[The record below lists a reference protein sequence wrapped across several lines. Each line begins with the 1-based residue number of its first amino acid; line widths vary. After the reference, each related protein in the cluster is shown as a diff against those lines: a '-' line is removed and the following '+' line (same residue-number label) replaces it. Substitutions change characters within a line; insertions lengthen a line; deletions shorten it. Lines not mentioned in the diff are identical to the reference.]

1 MGEGSTLKQRG
12 IRNILSDSMKP
23 DGTLRHCLF
32 VLLFFSLFFT
42 IFFSPVIF
50 HNSLLAPAAGVGL
63 GDAVVSHLPFYL
75 SEKLSWDPL
84 LSCGF
89 PMIADPQAMSWY
101 PPALL
106 LSLIPGTWNI
116 FVISAYVMAA
126 CFAYGYV
133 YTLTESR
140 AAALTGGIS
149 YSMCGFMFA
158 HMGHTAM
165 IHSAVWLPLIIWS
178 LEMLRRKVS
187 RFWFAIAC
195 VAVAS
200 CVFAGHLQIV
210 VYSLVVSSAYALVMG
225 WSAPIG
231 RNRFYLLTALLLILG
246 LGLSAIQILPTAELA
261 SFSMR
266 TNYAFSDFVSYSLP
280 FKQLPLLVFPASFGG
295 LAHYGTTPYFGEWNL
310 IEMTGYVGLLPP
322 ILAAIGFFAWR
333 RKTVSIFWLC
343 VGVLALILALGERTA
358 LASLIYHLP
367 VLSRFRVPA
376 RHFIEMAMAVSVLAG
391 LGVQAVLRKEVTKRL
406 VLITIF
412 ASALVITISLL
423 VLLSNKLSGYAL
435 AKGVAPLN
443 MLPWANSAVG
453 TPIVIFLIAAAT
465 LLYWHKQPNSLLR
478 GALVLS
484 LLVIDLAS
492 FGWFFNWHESSPR
505 KEILNAPVA
514 AAEYRDLL
522 NESHERMLSV
532 RGTLGTVD
540 ELPPNLSRVWGI
552 TNATGYGPLL
562 PARIMYLLSM
572 LPDGSIASTW
582 KNADD
587 QSLNL
592 TSVRYVFLPG
602 SGTTKDARGITWNE
616 ENMDTWLGSG
626 CDHPRRDSV
635 RFNLATPFRA
645 TSVGLVSRLACSLSL
660 KDGEEVARAS
670 LTDTDGNVQTV
681 SILAGRD
688 SSEWSYD
695 CPNIKPKMGHSR
707 AEVFSSFPAKMYEES
722 CQGHFYSA
730 KLRLNDA
737 KPITSVE
744 IQWVGR
750 TGAMTV
756 EKITLIDE
764 LTNSSEAISPLSI
777 EGSQWRFIKEAG
789 EARIYE
795 NPRAMPRAWLVPEAL
810 NLKPE
815 DILSAIKTS
824 KLPDGRA
831 FDPSRVALVEEPLSF
846 ASQANDQPT
855 STRITQF
862 SNTYMEVQTASTSPS
877 ILVTSDVYY
886 TGWQATLDKAP
897 VQIFRADYALRAM
910 KVPAGTHTIRF
921 EFVPK
926 TFYYGVAISIFS
938 LLLLVGLLALS
949 SLRERQTVVTGE

>member
-1 MGEGSTLKQRG
+1 MSMRRTAQAIISMRLFLCYSIAGAISDNIYSASVLLIRGRRIHTRCVPVGYIAVCRKRKSLSIEKLFKIYCSRVNRKFQLYNFNSMGEGSTLKQRG

-310 IEMTGYVGLLPP
+310 IEMTGYVGL
-322 ILAAIGFFAWR
+322 
-333 RKTVSIFWLC
+333 
-343 VGVLALILALGERTA
+343 
-358 LASLIYHLP
+358 
-367 VLSRFRVPA
+367 
-376 RHFIEMAMAVSVLAG
+376 
-391 LGVQAVLRKEVTKRL
+391 
-406 VLITIF
+406 
-412 ASALVITISLL
+412 
-423 VLLSNKLSGYAL
+423 
-435 AKGVAPLN
+435 
-443 MLPWANSAVG
+443 
-453 TPIVIFLIAAAT
+453 
-465 LLYWHKQPNSLLR
+465 
-478 GALVLS
+478 
-484 LLVIDLAS
+484 
-492 FGWFFNWHESSPR
+492 
-505 KEILNAPVA
+505 
-514 AAEYRDLL
+514 
-522 NESHERMLSV
+522 
-532 RGTLGTVD
+532 
-540 ELPPNLSRVWGI
+540 
-552 TNATGYGPLL
+552 
-562 PARIMYLLSM
+562 
-572 LPDGSIASTW
+572 
-582 KNADD
+582 
-587 QSLNL
+587 
-592 TSVRYVFLPG
+592 
-602 SGTTKDARGITWNE
+602 
-616 ENMDTWLGSG
+616 
-626 CDHPRRDSV
+626 
-635 RFNLATPFRA
+635 
-645 TSVGLVSRLACSLSL
+645 
-660 KDGEEVARAS
+660 
-670 LTDTDGNVQTV
+670 
-681 SILAGRD
+681 
-688 SSEWSYD
+688 
-695 CPNIKPKMGHSR
+695 
-707 AEVFSSFPAKMYEES
+707 
-722 CQGHFYSA
+722 
-730 KLRLNDA
+730 
-737 KPITSVE
+737 
-744 IQWVGR
+744 
-750 TGAMTV
+750 
-756 EKITLIDE
+756 
-764 LTNSSEAISPLSI
+764 
-777 EGSQWRFIKEAG
+777 
-789 EARIYE
+789 
-795 NPRAMPRAWLVPEAL
+795 
-810 NLKPE
+810 
-815 DILSAIKTS
+815 
-824 KLPDGRA
+824 
-831 FDPSRVALVEEPLSF
+831 
-846 ASQANDQPT
+846 
-855 STRITQF
+855 
-862 SNTYMEVQTASTSPS
+862 
-877 ILVTSDVYY
+877 
-886 TGWQATLDKAP
+886 
-897 VQIFRADYALRAM
+897 
-910 KVPAGTHTIRF
+910 
-921 EFVPK
+921 
-926 TFYYGVAISIFS
+926 
-938 LLLLVGLLALS
+938 
-949 SLRERQTVVTGE
+949 